1 MPTGRSSA
9 EREFASLTGEL
20 HALEQDIAGARAASA
35 KAHARMDVFESPKP
49 TAPLVEGDRVRL
61 EDGSEVTIRPIEP
74 HDAPLL
80 EIGLEHLSAMSR
92 YRRFRSQVESV
103 DRDELEQLTRVD
115 HRRREAVAAFDPKSG
130 EGVGIARYVIDPRD
144 AEQAEVTYVVTD
156 AWQRRGVGS
165 ALLGRLAERARAVG
179 IERVTATML
188 EGNVGAHRTLADIA
202 EPIDEHREG
211 GLLEITAKLRS

>member
-20 HALEQDIAGARAASA
+20 HALEQDIARARAASA
-35 KAHARMDVFESPKP
+35 KAHARMDVFGSPEP
-49 TAPLVEGDRVRL
+49 TAARVEGERVRL
-61 EDGSEVTIRPIEP
+61 EDGSELTIRPIEP

-115 HRRREAVAAFDPKSG
+115 HRRREAVGAFDPKSG

-165 ALLGRLAERARAVG
+165 VLLGRLAERARAVG
-179 IERVTATML
+179 VERVTATML
-188 EGNVGAHRTLADIA
+188 EGNVAAHRALADIA
-202 EPIDEHREG
+202 EPIDERREG

>member
-1 MPTGRSSA
+1 MPTTRGST

-35 KAHARMDVFESPKP
+35 KAHARMDVFESPDPP
-49 TAPLVEGDRVRL
+49 TPRVEGDRVRL
-61 EDGSEVTIRPIEP
+61 EDGSEVAIRPIEP

-115 HRRREAVAAFDPKSG
+115 HRRREAVGAFDPGSG

-156 AWQRRGVGS
+156 AWQRRGVGA
-165 ALLGRLAERARAVG
+165 ALLGRLATRARAVG

-188 EGNVGAHRTLADIA
+188 EGNVAAHRALADIA

-211 GLLEITAKLRS
+211 GLLEITARLR

>member
-1 MPTGRSSA
+1 MPTGPSSA
-9 EREFASLTGEL
+9 EREFASLRGEL

-35 KAHARMDVFESPKP
+35 KAHARMDVF
-49 TAPLVEGDRVRL
+49 APPEPSAPRVEGERVRL
-61 EDGSEVTIRPIEP
+61 DDGSEIAVRPIEP

-92 YRRFRSQVESV
+92 YRRFRSQVERV
-103 DRDELEQLTRVD
+103 DRDELEELTRVD
-115 HRRREAVAAFDPKSG
+115 HRRREAVVAFDPVSG
-130 EGVGIARYVIDPRD
+130 EGIGIARYVIDPRD

-156 AWQRRGVGS
+156 AWQRRGVGA

-179 IERVTATML
+179 VRRVTATML
-188 EGNVGAHRTLADIA
+188 QGNVAAHRALADIA

-211 GLLEITAKLRS
+211 GLLEVTAELR

>member
-1 MPTGRSSA
+1 MPMGRSSA

-35 KAHARMDVFESPKP
+35 KAHARMDVLKSPEP
-49 TAPLVEGDRVRL
+49 TAPRVEGERVRL
-61 EDGSEVTIRPIEP
+61 EDGSELTIRPIEP

-115 HRRREAVAAFDPKSG
+115 HRRREAVGAFDPKSG

-179 IERVTATML
+179 IERVTETML
-188 EGNVGAHRTLADIA
+188 EGNVGAHRALADIA